1 VRDDGQILTTPP
13 PANQAYEV
21 EGPWTGPIDLL
32 GTRGLYLNL
41 TFE

>member
-1 VRDDGQILTTPP
+1 LVSDDLRTMNTPSGSF
-13 PANQAYEV
+13 EV
-21 EGPWTGPIDLL
+21 EGPWTGPIDFL